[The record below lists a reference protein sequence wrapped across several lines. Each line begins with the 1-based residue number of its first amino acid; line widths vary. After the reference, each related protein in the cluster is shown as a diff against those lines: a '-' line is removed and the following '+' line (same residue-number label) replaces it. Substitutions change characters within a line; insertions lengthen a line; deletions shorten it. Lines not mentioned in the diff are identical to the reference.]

1 MTVQELSDRLD
12 LTLLTECET
21 DAEITDGYCGDL
33 LSWVMGRAPQQSIW
47 ITIRSNRNVLAVA
60 VLAEIKA
67 ILFAE
72 GVEPEAELVEK
83 AKEEGI
89 ALLKSTRH
97 TFELAGEIYS
107 LLGKTK

>member
-1 MTVQELSDRLD
+1 MTVRELSDKLE
-12 LTLLTECET
+12 LELITECGADE
-21 DAEITDGYCGDL
+21 EIIDGYCGDL
-33 LSWVMGRAPQQSIW
+33 LSWVMGRAPRQSIW
-47 ITIRSNRNVLAVA
+47 ITIMSNRNVLAVA

-89 ALLKSTRH
+89 AFLKSERH
-97 TFELAGEIYS
+97 AFELAGEVYS